1 MTRVRSA
8 AILLVLCAL
17 LPTGCASQKPVLYP
31 NSKLQSVSD
40 GGQTDVA
47 ACMELADNTDLE
59 KSQAAAA
66 ARNVGGGAV
75 VGGAAGAVGG
85 AIGGAAGRGA
95 GIGAATGAVFGLFR
109 WMFSARE
116 PDPLYVNY
124 VNICLAERGY
134 RVVGWK

>member
-1 MTRVRSA
+1 MTRSL
-8 AILLVLCAL
+8 LLVSWLGPCVLLAL
-17 LPTGCASQKPVLYP
+17 GCASPKPVLYP
-31 NSKLQSVSD
+31 NTKLESVSD
-40 GGQTDVA
+40 AGRGDVA
-47 ACMELADNTDLE
+47 ACMELADQADLE
-59 KSQAAAA
+59 ESQAASAA
-66 ARNVGGGAV
+66 KKVGGGAA

-85 AIGGAAGRGA
+85 AIGGSAGRGA

-109 WMFSARE
+109 WMFGARE